1 MYHQKSGIQLAEL
14 VENNPNARKD
24 LANRIKKR
32 GVPLRD
38 DYVMIFGQ
46 IGNQIACVISQP
58 NKKTTKEP
66 KQRKNQEN
74 KKNQEKKNKRSREP
88 EEKHELLFSI
98 KKQKRSWE
106 HEPLFSAK
114 KQKSSEHSEKTGQTN
129 ITRCEFDSKKY
140 EVVGV
145 LEFENKNN
153 MYKAYVENMKSV
165 YFPNWNA
172 FNRAYIKTKKFTI
185 YRDINKMNLFW
196 IMIEIENIRIILEK
210 LKEIDIQ
217 SIETRGTLI
226 PCKYECEKNLQEQ
239 ILKVAGRIKYLMSSS
254 NSSRQPC
261 PETNETI
268 LNVIE
273 SSIKYYEN
281 SFRNYLKLILTTS
294 FNKLQIQQMQG
305 IADITEACKMI
316 KKHSPELFG
325 NNA

>member
-1 MYHQKSGIQLAEL
+1 MYHQKSGINLARL

-32 GVPLRD
+32 GVHLRD
-38 DYVMIFGQ
+38 DYVMTFGQ
-46 IGNQIACVISQP
+46 TYDDQIACVISQP
-58 NKKTTKEP
+58 NQKTQKNQN
-66 KQRKNQEN
+66 KRKNEEN
-74 KKNQEKKNKRSREP
+74 KKNQENKNKRSRE
-88 EEKHELLFSI
+88 
-98 KKQKRSWE
+98 QE

-114 KQKSSEHSEKTGQTN
+114 KQNSSEDGEKPYGQTN
-129 ITRCEFDSKKY
+129 ITRFDSKKY

-165 YFPNWNA
+165 YFPNWND
-172 FNRAYIKTKKFTI
+172 FNRAYIATKKFTI

-196 IMIEIENIRIILEK
+196 IMIGIENITIILEK

-217 SIETRGTLI
+217 SIETRGILI
-226 PCKYECEKNLQEQ
+226 PFKYECEKKLQEE

-294 FNKLQIQQMQG
+294 FNKLQIQQKMQG
-305 IADITEACKMI
+305 IMEITEACKMI
-316 KKHSPELFG
+316 KKYSPELFG